1 MKKIICL
8 MVAALMLTFTAC
20 SSREDDNKND
30 ASDGVVQDG
39 DGVID
44 ETGEDNVVDD
54 AADGAEDVVDGA
66 TDVVDDAANGVENAV
81 DDMTDSNKK
90 DNNK

>member
-1 MKKIICL
+1 MKALICL
-8 MVAALMLTFTAC
+8 MVAALMVSFTGC
-20 SSREDDNKND
+20 GRND
-30 ASDGVVQDG
+30 ADKNNDAQNGVIQDG

-44 ETGEDNVVDD
+44 ESGDDNIVDD
-54 AADGAEDVVDGA
+54 AADGANDIVDGA

-81 DDMTDSNKK
+81 DDMTDGNKK